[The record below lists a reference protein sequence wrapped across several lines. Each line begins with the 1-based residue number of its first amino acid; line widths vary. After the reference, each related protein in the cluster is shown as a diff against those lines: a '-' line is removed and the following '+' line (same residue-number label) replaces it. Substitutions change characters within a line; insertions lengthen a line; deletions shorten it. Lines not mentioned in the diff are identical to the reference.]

1 MASGTSSVNIKEVA
15 KLAKV
20 STATVSRVINSPDI
34 VKASTRDKVMAVIEK
49 MNYVP
54 KTAIPANSNLI
65 AYMNDFT
72 NPFFNAVFRHL
83 TEIASKENYY
93 TVGCNMTLTPEA
105 ESTMFEYF
113 NKMGYAGIVL
123 TVFTR
128 IKSAAAD
135 IPVVLLDSA
144 AATGEHSCNITSDNQ
159 SAIQTLID
167 YLLRLNHKKIGFIS
181 GDLNTFS
188 GKERSRTFHS
198 YMTELGLSDEYI
210 FPGDFTLKSGFA
222 AFDHFY
228 SLSDIP
234 TAVIAANDEMA
245 KGFIIRANNMGV
257 NIPQDISVCGI
268 DAMEDDYFRPKITS
282 IHQDAEATA
291 KAILEF
297 IKDNRKKSFPENL
310 TLPVTFSPGNT
321 CYKLQ
326 E

>member
-20 STATVSRVINSPDI
+20 STATVSRVINNPDI
-34 VKASTRDKVMAVIEK
+34 VKAATRDKVMAVIEK